1 MVLQNPC
8 RIGVGCTVG
17 EGLDKM
23 QAAPCALRDTWTHC
37 TMALKPD
44 SYVVLNDGNKMPV
57 VGFGTA
63 ADIAKFTKEQA
74 GESTKV
80 AIDIGYRHID
90 CADLYENEVQVGQAI
105 RSKIADGTVKREDI
119 FYTGKLWGNNHT
131 PERVRLGLEK
141 SLKDLQL
148 DYMDLFLIHT
158 PVEFKPG
165 DNLYPT
171 DENGKFIFHNTD
183 IRETWKAM
191 EACRDAGLV
200 RSIGVSNFNRRQL
213 ELILNMPGLKYKPV
227 CNQVHITDQ
236 SDWRVTTRLES
247 GSRLEFPPELVGCD
261 VKSSFTEMLDLDDV
275 DLDLDRDLFLYSCGQ
290 KSDLSCPKVLEDP
303 VLNTVAKKLSRSPA
317 QVALRYLLQRG
328 CVVLAKSFSPERIK
342 ENFQVF
348 DFDLSDEDMKSL
360 DGINKNL
367 RYLIM
372 DSWKESPK
380 YPYDDEY

>member
-1 MVLQNPC
+1 
-8 RIGVGCTVG
+8 
-17 EGLDKM
+17 
-23 QAAPCALRDTWTHC
+23 
-37 TMALKPD
+37 MALNPD
-44 SYVVLNDGNKMPV
+44 SYMVLNDGNKMPV
-57 VGFGTA
+57 IGFGTG
-63 ADIAKFTKEQA
+63 ADSARYTNEQA
-74 GESTKV
+74 HECTKV
-80 AIDIGYRHID
+80 AIEVGYRHID
-90 CADLYENEVQVGQAI
+90 CADLYENEVEVGQAI

-227 CNQVHITDQ
+227 CNQVECHIFLNQ
-236 SDWRVTTRLES
+236 SKL
-247 GSRLEFPPELVGCD
+247 LEFCKSRDIVLVGFS
-261 VKSSFTEMLDLDDV
+261 VLGSSRTE
-275 DLDLDRDLFLYSCGQ
+275 GW
-290 KSDLSCPKVLEDP
+290 SDLSCPEVLEDP

-360 DGINKNL
+360 DGVNKNL
-367 RYLIM
+367 RYMIM
-372 DSWKESPK
+372 DSWKGSPK